1 MIKYGH
7 TLTLLK
13 AERMQINQKIGENED
28 YFLIVELGEFFEKTR
43 EVLAVSHK
51 ELSDKDMA
59 KLYLFNIE
67 ELWK

>member
-1 MIKYGH
+1 
-7 TLTLLK
+7 
-13 AERMQINQKIGENED
+13 MQIRYEIKENDD
-28 YFLIVELGEFFEKTR
+28 YFLINELGEFFEKTR

-51 ELSDKDMA
+51 ELSDREMA